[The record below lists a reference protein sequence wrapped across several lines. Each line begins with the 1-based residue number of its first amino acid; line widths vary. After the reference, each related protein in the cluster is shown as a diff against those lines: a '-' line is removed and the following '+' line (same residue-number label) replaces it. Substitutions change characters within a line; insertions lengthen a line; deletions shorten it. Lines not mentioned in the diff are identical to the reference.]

1 MKRRPVGVCVIAFFY
16 FLGAAG
22 YTALLMAW
30 LFARLS
36 VIGFFESATPSAELG
51 PTLLLDLPGIVTAY
65 FIVMAVFCWW
75 VGIALWKLQ
84 RWAWFVTCAFVV
96 LSFALDVSL
105 FARMSHHL
113 PLLLLVLGI
122 LRFCFL
128 ILILAYFSRTR
139 VRNAFGLIRSNAAVN
154 STR

>member
-1 MKRRPVGVCVIAFFY
+1 MKRRPAGVSVISFFY

-36 VIGFFESATPSAELG
+36 VIGFIESATPSAELG
-51 PTLLLDLPGIVTAY
+51 PTLLLDFPGIVTAY
-65 FIVMAVFCWW
+65 FVVTAVFCCW

-96 LSFALDVSL
+96 LSFVLDVSL
-105 FARMSHHL
+105 FARMFRHL
-113 PLLLLVLGI
+113 PPVLLALVP
-122 LRFCFL
+122 LRFFFL
-128 ILILAYFSRTR
+128 ILLLSYFSRTR
-139 VRNAFGLIRSNAAVN
+139 VRNAFGLVRSNAAVH

>member
-1 MKRRPVGVCVIAFFY
+1 MKRRPAGISVIAFFY

-22 YTALLMAW
+22 YTALLMTW

-36 VIGFFESATPSAELG
+36 VIGFIENATPSAELG
-51 PTLLLDLPGIVTAY
+51 PTLLLDFPGVVTAY
-65 FIVMAVFCWW
+65 FIVMAIFCCW

-96 LSFALDVSL
+96 LSFVLDVSL
-105 FARMSHHL
+105 FARMFRHL
-113 PLLLLVLGI
+113 PPALVVLGT

-128 ILILAYFSRTR
+128 ILILGYFSRTG
-139 VRNAFGLIRSNAAVN
+139 VRSAFGLVRSSSATT
-154 STR
+154 SR